1 MSTYLLAVVVGQFDY
16 VEGFTNDNIKVRVYT
31 PVGSKDQG
39 KSRL

>member
-31 PVGSKDQG
+31 RVGSKDQG
-39 KSRL
+39 KISL